1 MEKIQLDNVD
11 YEKLKSLDNFEIV
24 EPNLYANVEY
34 SKAFKIY
41 YVTIIFKNN
50 EEISNAFPA
59 FYYGKEYAL
68 TELITYI
75 KKERTNYE
83 RRIYEYD

>member
-11 YEKLKSLDNFEIV
+11 YEKLKSLDNFEVV
-24 EPNLYANVEY
+24 EPNLYANIEY
-34 SKAFKIY
+34 SKTFKIY

-50 EEISNAFPA
+50 EEISHAFPA

-68 TELITYI
+68 TELITCL
-75 KKERTNYE
+75 KRERSNYE
-83 RRIYEYD
+83 RRLYEYD